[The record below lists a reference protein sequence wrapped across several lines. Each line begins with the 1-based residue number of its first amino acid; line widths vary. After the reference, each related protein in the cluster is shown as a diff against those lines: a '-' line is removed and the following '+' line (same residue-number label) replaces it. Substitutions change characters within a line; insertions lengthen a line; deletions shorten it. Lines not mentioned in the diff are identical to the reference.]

1 LKWLFT
7 MALAVAALGSG
18 LIAARKW
25 YAASKIQPKANW
37 RTEPVAPVL
46 SNMGWTSGTLE
57 AFERAGQLNA
67 KAALWTAASV
77 VLSALSA
84 IAGAWPISN

>member
-1 LKWLFT
+1 MT
-7 MALAVAALGSG
+7 LAVAALVTG
-18 LIAARKW
+18 LTAAWKW
-25 YAASKIQPKANW
+25 YAASKIQPKPNW
-37 RTEPVAPVL
+37 RMEPVKPVL
-46 SNMGWTSGTLE
+46 SNMGWTSANLE
-57 AFERAGQLNA
+57 AFEKAGQLNA